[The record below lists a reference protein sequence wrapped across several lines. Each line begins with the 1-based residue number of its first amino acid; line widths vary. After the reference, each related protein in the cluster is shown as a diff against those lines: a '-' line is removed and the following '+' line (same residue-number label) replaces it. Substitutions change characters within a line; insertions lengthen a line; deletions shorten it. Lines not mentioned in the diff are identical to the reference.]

1 MYWMDGQLKLIDCIG
16 VQNWIIQQL

>member
-1 MYWMDGQLKLIDCIG
+1 MYWMDAQLKLIDCIG